1 MEHAST
7 VDIGERKRHRE
18 GINEDSIA
26 TAVFENHH
34 RHTSRPVGVFVLG
47 DGVGGEASGDI
58 ASAIATT
65 VIRKRVA
72 TALLGPAT
80 DVYDRFDLDAYEGTP
95 PTVDEGVEPE
105 SVLSEDRIRSVIQKS
120 INEANKHVQ
129 AFARELGGRPATTIV
144 VGVYHDG
151 RLHYG
156 WVGDS
161 RLYLLNERHG
171 RIDQLTRDHAVT
183 NELMDRGEIDDEEYA
198 RVHGDAT
205 AITNAIGGSAHGN
218 PHVDVDFGT
227 VEVYREDVI
236 MFTSD
241 GLIDAYP
248 DIASLREE
256 YLRAEDTAAVREKI
270 RETLVT
276 DDEILEIVTESDTLP
291 EAVERLV
298 SFANDRG
305 GKDNLSI
312 TLARDP
318 TANQTPESIDH
329 RSDGVD
335 AAVVEPAGLTDQT
348 TQIEAAETDSDEE
361 PEAEGSESTDTADD
375 DSASDAEST
384 SSEEPRSDEE
394 AEREGD
400 ESDDEAFDVVSVGGG
415 DGPRAAIAV
424 METETIYA
432 IGDAVTVGSGVDEI
446 EPDVDVTADDESI
459 IEPYHAGIERDGDE
473 WYLRDT
479 SSSGT
484 FLEID
489 TGEWLLLLSNDG
501 AELHRKHG
509 FDPEATAEQNLNE
522 RYALEAGMAFT
533 LEDPRDDESVHF
545 RFYPSVE
552 QAIESTAKDRT
563 TEREFATFRI

>member
-72 TALLGPAT
+72 SALLGPGT

-95 PTVDEGVEPE
+95 PTVDESTDPE
-105 SVLSEDRIRSVIQKS
+105 AVLSADRIRTIIQES
-120 INEANKHVQ
+120 IDEANAHVQ
-129 AFARELGGRPATTIV
+129 AFARKLGGRPATTIV

-151 RLHYG
+151 RLHYA

-161 RLYLLNERHG
+161 RLYLINERHG

-183 NELMDRGEIDDEEYA
+183 NELLDRGEIDDEEYA

-218 PHVDVDFGT
+218 PHVDVDFGS
-227 VEVYREDVI
+227 VEVYRDDVI
-236 MFTSD
+236 MLTSD

-248 DIASLREE
+248 DIATLREE
-256 YLRAEDTAAVREKI
+256 YHRAADTAAVREKI

-276 DDEILEIVTESDTLP
+276 DDEILDVVAESATLS
-291 EAVERLV
+291 EAVERLI

-318 TANQTPESIDH
+318 TANETPAAIDH
-329 RSDGVD
+329 RSAGIG
-335 AAVVEPAGLTDQT
+335 ATGVEPAGLADQT
-348 TQIEAAETDSDEE
+348 TEIETADTDSDEE
-361 PEAEGSESTDTADD
+361 PESAGSESTDTPDE
-375 DSASDAEST
+375 DSASDEGST
-384 SSEEPRSDEE
+384 S
-394 AEREGD
+394 GD
-400 ESDDEAFDVVSVGGG
+400 ESDRDGAEPDDEAFDVVSVGDS
-415 DGPRAAIAV
+415 DGPKAAIAV
-424 METETIYA
+424 MEAETIYE
-432 IGDAVTVGSGVDEI
+432 IGDAVTVGCGVDDI
-446 EPDVDVTADDESI
+446 EPDVDVTVDDESI

-484 FLEID
+484 FLEVD
-489 TGEWLLLLSNDG
+489 TGEWLLLLSSDG

-509 FDPEATAEQNLNE
+509 FDPEATAEQDLNE
-522 RYALEAGMAFT
+522 TYALEAGMEFT
-533 LEDPRDDESVHF
+533 LEDPRDDGSVHI
-545 RFYPSVE
+545 RFYASVE
-552 QAIESTAKDRT
+552 QAKARVPEDRS
-563 TEREFATFRI
+563 TERQFSTFRI